1 MMVTPDSRSLRTS
14 AHMSRRSPTS
24 TPAVGS
30 SRKSISGSCASAY
43 AISTRRFLPPERV
56 LILSARL
63 GPNSAKIS
71 PSWISRSI
79 PLSACKPDS
88 YVLIS
93 WEIAMMG
100 GMAESLPSSRGT
112 MNSPGRDDE
121 VINIGDSVAVAES
134 SGDRVVLVPPT
145 LGTIQAMTIV
155 EDCWQQPIFN
165 VGHELFVY

>member
-1 MMVTPDSRSLRTS
+1 
-14 AHMSRRSPTS
+14 MSWPSTS
-24 TPAVGS
+24 TVPELGVTMPQMMLIRVVLPA
-30 SRKSISGSCASAY
+30 
-43 AISTRRFLPPERV
+43 P
-56 LILSARL
+56 L

-88 YVLIS
+88 YVLIR

-112 MNSPGRDDE
+112 MKSPGRDDE

-134 SGDRVVLVPPT
+134 RVDRVVLEPPT
-145 LGTIQAMTIV
+145 LVKIKSMTIV
-155 EDCWQQPIFN
+155 EYSWQQPIFN
-165 VGHELFVY
+165 V

>member
-1 MMVTPDSRSLRTS
+1 
-14 AHMSRRSPTS
+14 MSWPSTS
-24 TPAVGS
+24 TVPELGVTMPQMMLIRVVLPA
-30 SRKSISGSCASAY
+30 
-43 AISTRRFLPPERV
+43 P
-56 LILSARL
+56 L

-88 YVLIS
+88 YVLIR

-121 VINIGDSVAVAES
+121 VINISKSVAVAES

-145 LGTIQAMTIV
+145 LGAGRAGAGGGGGGRRPGGGGGRGGGG
-155 EDCWQQPIFN
+155 D
-165 VGHELFVY
+165 